1 MKLGL
6 IQMTVVDDK
15 NKNMLKA
22 KHMIE
27 SAVKQGAQIV
37 LLPEMFNCPYDNSY
51 FGEYGEVEGGQT
63 YSLLSDWAKE
73 HSIVLVAGSIPELAD
88 GHIYNTSYIFDE
100 NGMCIGKHRKTH
112 LFDIDVK
119 GKIRFM
125 ESEVLT
131 AGSSTTVIETS
142 YGKIGVCICYDI
154 RFPEFARKMAL
165 EGAQLILV
173 PGAFNMT
180 TGPAHWQ
187 LTARAR
193 ALDNQVY
200 YGLCSPARVEGD
212 GYVAYGHSLVTNP
225 WGEVL
230 GELDEKEGILIQE
243 IDLAYEESIRE
254 QLPLLKH
261 RKPFCYE

>member
-6 IQMTVVDDK
+6 IQMIVVDSK
-15 NKNMLKA
+15 EKNMSKA
-22 KHMIE
+22 KEMIE
-27 SAVKQGAQIV
+27 AVVSNGADVV

-51 FGEYGEVEGGQT
+51 FGDYAEVDGGTT
-63 YSLLSDWAKE
+63 YRTLSTWAKTFG
-73 HSIVLVAGSIPELAD
+73 IVLVAGSVPEVD
-88 GHIYNTSYIFDE
+88 GNCLYNTSYIFDE
-100 NGMCIGKHRKTH
+100 NGTCIGKHRKTH
-112 LFDIDVK
+112 LFDIDIH

-131 AGSSTTVIETS
+131 AGDRTTVVDTQ

-165 EGAQLILV
+165 EGAKLILI

-180 TGPAHWQ
+180 TGPAHWR

-200 YGLCSPARVEGD
+200 YGLCSPARVNEE

-230 GELDEKEGILIQE
+230 NELDEREGILLQE
-243 IDLAYEESIRE
+243 IDLDFEDEVRA

-261 RKPFCYE
+261 RKPECY

>member
-1 MKLGL
+1 MMTLGL
-6 IQMTVVDDK
+6 IQMNVVDDK
-15 NKNMLKA
+15 EENMKRA
-22 KHMIE
+22 EGFIKE
-27 SAVKQGAQIV
+27 AVSKGANVI

-51 FGEYGEVEGGQT
+51 FGPYAEVEGGET
-63 YSLLSDWAKE
+63 CLRLSEWAKTYG
-73 HSIVLVAGSIPELAD
+73 IVLFAGSIAEEEE
-88 GHIYNTSYIFDE
+88 GCIYNTAYVYDSD
-100 NGMCIGKHRKTH
+100 GRQIGKHRKTH

-125 ESEVLT
+125 ESDVLT
-131 AGSSTTVIETS
+131 AGQGTTVVES
-142 YGKIGVCICYDI
+142 EFGKIGLCICYDI

-165 EGAQLILV
+165 EGAKLVLV

-200 YGLCSPARVEGD
+200 YGLCSPARDESAD
-212 GYVAYGHSLVTNP
+212 YVAYGHSLVTSP
-225 WGEVL
+225 WGQVL
-230 GELDEKEGILIQE
+230 SELDEGEGVLIQE
-243 IDLAYEESIRE
+243 IDLRVEDEIRE

-261 RKPFCYE
+261 RKPECY

>member
-6 IQMTVVDDK
+6 VQMTVVD
-15 NKNMLKA
+15 NKAENLEKA
-22 KHMIE
+22 ELMVEEAASK
-27 SAVKQGAQIV
+27 GAHIV
-37 LLPEMFNCPYDNSY
+37 VLPEMFNCPYANVY
-51 FGEYGEVEGGQT
+51 FRPYSEAEGGET
-63 YSLLSDWAKE
+63 YTRLSLLAKKLG
-73 HSIVLVAGSIPELAD
+73 IILVAGSVPECDEDKL
-88 GHIYNTSYIFDE
+88 YNTSYIFDE
-100 NGMCIGKHRKTH
+100 EGCLLDKHRKTH

-119 GKIRFM
+119 GKVRFV

-131 AGSSTTVIETS
+131 PGKGITVVETR

-165 EGAQLILV
+165 EGAKLILV
-173 PGAFNMT
+173 PGAFNMI
-180 TGPAHWQ
+180 TGRAHWE

-200 YGLCSPARVEGD
+200 YGLCSPARVESQ

-225 WGEVL
+225 WGQVVQ
-230 GELDEKEGILIQE
+230 ELDAREGILIQE
-243 IDLAYEESIRE
+243 IDFDFEDEIRE

-261 RKPFCYE
+261 RKIECY